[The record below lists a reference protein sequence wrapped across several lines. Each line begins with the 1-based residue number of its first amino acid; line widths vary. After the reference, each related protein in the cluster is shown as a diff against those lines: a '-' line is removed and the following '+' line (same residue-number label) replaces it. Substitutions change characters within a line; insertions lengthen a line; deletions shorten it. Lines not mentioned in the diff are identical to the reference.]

1 MKLSYRWFVNETD
14 VGERS
19 KDINFTVTK
28 NHQYNQYSC
37 EALEKNLVSK
47 RSDPIQINPLCKIL
61 YVLYNYRIIFND
73 VPIWFVYY
81 ENE

>member
-1 MKLSYRWFVNETD
+1 MKLSYRWFVNGTD

-37 EALEKNLVSK
+37 EALEKNLVSE

-61 YVLYNYRIIFND
+61 YVCILLRADCTVCCKSIGL
-73 VPIWFVYY
+73 
-81 ENE
+81 EQQK